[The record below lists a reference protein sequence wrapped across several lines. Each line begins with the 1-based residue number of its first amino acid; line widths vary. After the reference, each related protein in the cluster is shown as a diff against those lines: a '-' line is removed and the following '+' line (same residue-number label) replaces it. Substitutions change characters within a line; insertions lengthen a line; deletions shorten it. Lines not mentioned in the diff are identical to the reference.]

1 MVIYTYKPQLS
12 KGGGTETRSS
22 SFKARLGYRKPC
34 FKKVKNKKLG
44 GKREGAVLWNRIFV

>member
-1 MVIYTYKPQLS
+1 MVICTYKPQLS